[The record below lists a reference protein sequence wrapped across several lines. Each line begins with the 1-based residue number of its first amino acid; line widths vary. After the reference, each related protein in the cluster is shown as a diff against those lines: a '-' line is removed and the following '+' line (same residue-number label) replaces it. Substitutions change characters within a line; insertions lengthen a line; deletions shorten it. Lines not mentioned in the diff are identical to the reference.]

1 MQQRRTN
8 LIGKL
13 VGEPIGRQNQ
23 GQRRCGEG
31 QLQLGEVLC
40 TVWSGQTTATGA
52 PFQGGQISP
61 CQGALKGMVQQ
72 QVHSVALGIPG
83 AQPRQLHSQRRL
95 PAGPGPQKG
104 DALQPRKP
112 SPMARDRRQVVAHM
126 AARQQQQGHQGE
138 WLIAQIA
145 QQQLL
150 GRRRRQSAEGLQAH
164 GRPAAALQ
172 LGSQRHQLSRQ
183 LPAHAA
189 MHHQQQGPGGD
200 GRRD

>member
-1 MQQRRTN
+1 
-8 LIGKL
+8 
-13 VGEPIGRQNQ
+13 
-23 GQRRCGEG
+23 
-31 QLQLGEVLC
+31 
-40 TVWSGQTTATGA
+40 
-52 PFQGGQISP
+52 
-61 CQGALKGMVQQ
+61 
-72 QVHSVALGIPG
+72 
-83 AQPRQLHSQRRL
+83 
-95 PAGPGPQKG
+95 
-104 DALQPRKP
+104 
-112 SPMARDRRQVVAHM
+112 MARDRRQVVAHM

-138 WLIAQIA
+138 LLIAQVA

-150 GRRRRQSAEGLQAH
+150 GSRRRQSAEGLQAH